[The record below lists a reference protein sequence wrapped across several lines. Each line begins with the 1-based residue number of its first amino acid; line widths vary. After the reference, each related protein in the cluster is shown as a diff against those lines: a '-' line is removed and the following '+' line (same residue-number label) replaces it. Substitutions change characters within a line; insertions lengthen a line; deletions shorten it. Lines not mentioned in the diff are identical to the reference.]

1 MYDKSSENIIWIK
14 IDKGIND
21 YENNIFVACVYNSL
35 TAQKTLDAL
44 SFMIEMLLI
53 GQNNS

>member
-21 YENNIFVACVYNSL
+21 YENNIFVARVYNSL

-53 GQNNS
+53 G

>member
-1 MYDKSSENIIWIK
+1 MYDKSSEKIIWIK

-53 GQNNS
+53 G